1 MFTDPACSLSGVLML
16 SCADSHCCSSSSP
29 ALLLLFCCVSAAAM
43 LPSWCFCCCT
53 AVVLPSAAF
62 CCCLLLFAAV
72 FGGWAFLEGTSFR
85 LLTYQKLLSRML
97 DLGKTSR
104 RCIVEQILGVFQI
117 TTDRRASLN
126 TPSAQINANA
136 TRKGHER
143 HFLTFCI
150 ENRCLGTQ
158 DSALVVLQVVSLRT
172 PSTTSQTY
180 PTKETPASGGNVQT
194 NNIPLV
200 AHSFFRFPS

>member
-1 MFTDPACSLSGVLML
+1 MRV
-16 SCADSHCCSSSSP
+16 CCCY
-29 ALLLLFCCVSAAAM
+29 AAILVFLLLYSRCSA
-43 LPSWCFCCCT
+43 F
-53 AVVLPSAAF
+53 
-62 CCCLLLFAAV
+62 CCLLLLSAAV
-72 FGGWAFLEGTSFR
+72 RCCLRR
-85 LLTYQKLLSRML
+85 LGVLRRNLFPPP
-97 DLGKTSR
+97 DLPKTPQSHVGSWETSR